1 MFLSVFSIHEC
12 EPLSLERAPVP
23 ERVDAAAPTI
33 DTHWPWKTKDLH
45 QPAAQSFA
53 DGSVQVPKGPGLG
66 VELDRDALARLH
78 KHVSFPDRRE
88 PAPHA

>member
-1 MFLSVFSIHEC
+1 M
-12 EPLSLERAPVP
+12 
-23 ERVDAAAPTI
+23 DTAAPTI
-33 DTHWPWKTKDLH
+33 DTHWPSKTKDLA

-53 DGSVQVPKGPGLG
+53 DGSAQVPKGPRLG
-66 VELDRDALARLH
+66 VELDRDALARPH

>member
-23 ERVDAAAPTI
+23 EQVDTAAPTV
-33 DTHWPWKTKDLH
+33 DTHWPSKTKDLV

-53 DGSVQVPKGPGLG
+53 DGSAQVPKGLG
-66 VELDRDALARLH
+66 VELDRDALARPH